1 MLYLW
6 PQLIPSRTAL
16 KDLDLEPFARLGP
29 RPPRSTS
36 SNPAPRQPM
45 AESTPPK
52 LKPEAPLIETLE
64 SLSTALQ
71 SLQLRIGLLTS
82 SADRVLTLSDVQ
94 SLQAHLLKFSKKL
107 DDPVPKLR
115 CPECTARFHRLDRL
129 FAHCQTYHPDR
140 DYLRLVCSC
149 PKTFKYLRQR
159 NEHMRIE
166 HRDEYENERLL
177 IEKRGLDG

>member
-1 MLYLW
+1 
-6 PQLIPSRTAL
+6 
-16 KDLDLEPFARLGP
+16 
-29 RPPRSTS
+29 
-36 SNPAPRQPM
+36 M
-45 AESTPPK
+45 AEPTPPK
-52 LKPEAPLIETLE
+52 SKPEEAPLIETLE

-82 SADRVLTLSDVQ
+82 SAERVLTLSDVQ

-107 DDPVPKLR
+107 DDPVPRLR

-129 FAHCQTYHPDR
+129 FAHCQTYHPER
-140 DYLRLVCSC
+140 DYLKLACSC

-166 HRDEYENERLL
+166 HREEYENERLL